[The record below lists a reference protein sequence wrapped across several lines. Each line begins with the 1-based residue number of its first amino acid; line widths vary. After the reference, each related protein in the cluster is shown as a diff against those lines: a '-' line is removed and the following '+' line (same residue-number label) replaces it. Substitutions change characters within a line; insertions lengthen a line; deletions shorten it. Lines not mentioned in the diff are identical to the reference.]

1 MLQNIQI
8 HTENLIVTMSHGG
21 VDMSVYIFAPDYV
34 YNQEAWEALTNHIDT
49 VEWENFGS
57 LLDNVK
63 IKS

>member
-21 VDMSVYIFAPDYV
+21 VDTSVYIFAPDYV
-34 YNQEAWEALTNHIDT
+34 YSQEAWEA
-49 VEWENFGS
+49 WYCRMGNFGS
-57 LLDNVK
+57 LLDNAK